1 MDDRRGVASRYIL
14 EEVIPDMKRK
24 VRDTSLTVQVD
35 EDFGD
40 ETFDNEDDEVRVSKA
55 NEVSIQINADASGVD
70 LGEAEDAYKRREIIK
85 EAAPVLIAQA
95 EKMREVQEE
104 RIKVEVHEVLSRD
117 VDKRL
122 DKFEK
127 RRRRAK
133 RREYFGRLVKW
144 GIIAAIVL
152 AVYATPALRCRVVLI
167 YQDAVQMVQDA
178 MRGREVSSNKL
189 LQDLFQP
196 ISSDRKEEGVRN
208 E

>member
-1 MDDRRGVASRYIL
+1 
-14 EEVIPDMKRK
+14 MKRK

-40 ETFDNEDDEVRVSKA
+40 ETFDNGDDEVRVSKA

-104 RIKVEVHEVLSRD
+104 RIKVEVHEVLSGD

-167 YQDAVQMVQDA
+167 YQDTVQMVQDA
-178 MRGREVSSNKL
+178 MGGREVSSNKL

-196 ISSDRKEEGVRN
+196 ISSDRKEEGVSN